1 MEMRHLAF
9 KAGVKRML
17 SLPEM
22 QQRAGNVIAARD
34 AGLNLQAWRPKL
46 LEDVTQENVDIIT
59 QDKCAR
65 WYNHA
70 QTYLPRCIARQQV
83 DG

>member
-1 MEMRHLAF
+1 MFHSAF
-9 KAGVKRML
+9 KAGVKRTL

-34 AGLNLQAWRPKL
+34 AGLILQAWRARL
-46 LEDVTQENVDIIT
+46 FEEVAQENVDIIT
-59 QDKCAR
+59 QDKCAC

-70 QTYLPRCIARQQV
+70 QTYISSSLHNQTAN
-83 DG
+83 

>member
-1 MEMRHLAF
+1 MPL
-9 KAGVKRML
+9 KADVERTL

-34 AGLNLQAWRPKL
+34 AGLDLQAWRAKL
-46 LEDVTQENVDIIT
+46 LEEVAQENVDIIT

-70 QTYLPRCIARQQV
+70 QTYLPRCIARQQI